1 MNGSPMRHI
10 QMKIVCCGAWLT
22 KMFMDGVIGWM
33 IVRGLPQVVILVHGA
48 VVVMA
53 DVRVK
58 HVASSYKN
66 AQMGVFIFVFVAV
79 FLAPML

>member
-22 KMFMDGVIGWM
+22 KMFMVGVIGWL

-48 VVVMA
+48 VVLMA

-58 HVASSYKN
+58 HVAGSYN
-66 AQMGVFIFVFVAV
+66 TAQMGG
-79 FLAPML
+79 FLRFLL

>member
-1 MNGSPMRHI
+1 
-10 QMKIVCCGAWLT
+10 
-22 KMFMDGVIGWM
+22 MDGVIRRL

-58 HVASSYKN
+58 HVTGSYKN
-66 AQMGVFIFVFVAV
+66 VRLGVFILTLVI
-79 FLAPML
+79 